1 MILFPVF
8 FGVSLVPPAE
18 PVFFGLVAYLL
29 GCISFGYYLVRVSR
43 GRDIRVL
50 GSGNAGARNAG
61 RVLGRVGF
69 MATLLG
75 DAGKGAL
82 AVVLAGL
89 AHAAVVTMPVAL
101 GAVVAGHIWPAQL
114 GFRGGKGFATAAGGI
129 LALDYRLGIAVI
141 GITILLLPIFR
152 RGTPAALGAAVSAPV
167 LAWLLGDGLL
177 AIGAVAAIA
186 VMILLAHAR
195 HVHATMNDRHSP
207 DEHGAPRA

>member
-1 MILFPVF
+1 M
-8 FGVSLVPPAE
+8 PPAE
-18 PVFFGLVAYLL
+18 PVFFGLVAYFL

-61 RVLGRVGF
+61 RVLGRAGF
-69 MATLLG
+69 MATLVG

-89 AHAAVVTMPVAL
+89 AHAAAVTAPVAL

-129 LALDYRLGIAVI
+129 LALDYRLGIAVL
-141 GITILLLPIFR
+141 GVTILLLPVFR
-152 RGTPAALGAAVSAPV
+152 SGTPAALGAAVSAPV

-177 AIGAVAAIA
+177 AIGALAAIA

-195 HVHATMNDRHSP
+195 HVRVTSNDLHSP